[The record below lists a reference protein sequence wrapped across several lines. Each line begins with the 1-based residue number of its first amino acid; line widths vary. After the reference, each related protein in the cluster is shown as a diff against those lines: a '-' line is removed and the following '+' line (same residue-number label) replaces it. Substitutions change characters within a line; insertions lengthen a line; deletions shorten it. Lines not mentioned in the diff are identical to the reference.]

1 MASDS
6 IYAWSTT
13 ASSNATADATINW
26 QEFQDPDTVNNSAR
40 AMMKRVAE
48 YISDSAPKRTSTGS
62 GNAYAVASDAA
73 GASLVNGMTI
83 TFIVDRANTGA
94 ATLNLD
100 GLGAKPFRP
109 KTATEFNSG
118 DLLANQPVIA
128 WYNSTSDEWIGFGS
142 AYVVSSTA
150 AGVSLQSILATM
162 PKIGDVVL
170 SLDSTV
176 AAGRIRLTETT
187 QSVLKTAWPELNAW
201 ASARSYP
208 WGSTATHFNL
218 PPAAGYFPR
227 FAATS
232 SSIDT
237 SGARTAGSTQA
248 DANKTA
254 TIPASGLT
262 ATSTSSTSTSISGG
276 TIGGFGST
284 FGGTGANQI
293 PLGASTISATSTTTT
308 TTSIGGSATL
318 SGATE
323 VRVKN
328 VAFHA
333 DIVASTAESAAQIAV
348 FGFPYQWDTDT
359 TSSDPGSG
367 KVKGNNSTLAS
378 ITQLFINPADRWGAD
393 IADLLDG
400 MDTRDVITL
409 SKVGAPANKL
419 VLTLTATPTDAGSYH
434 VVPVTV
440 LLAAGTLAA
449 DDNLAMEYARGGA
462 DGPDVSDGDKGDITV
477 SGGGVSWAIDS
488 GAVTT
493 AKIADLNVTTG
504 KLADA
509 AVTSAKAASTIV
521 KTDTASTLA
530 VGYATTP
537 YNAGTKSSGTYT
549 PDEANGNMQ
558 YAVNGGAHTLAPP
571 TNNCSLII
579 QYTNNGSAGTIT
591 TSGFTIVSGDAPS
604 TTNGDDF
611 LAYIVKINGFSHL
624 TWVALQ

>member
-1 MASDS
+1 MTDS
-6 IYAWSTT
+6 IYSWSQT
-13 ASSNATADATINW
+13 AASNATADATINW
-26 QEFQDPDTVNNSAR
+26 AEFQDPDTVNNSAR
-40 AMMKRVAE
+40 AMMARVAE
-48 YISDSAPKRTSTGS
+48 IISDMAPKRTSTGT
-62 GNAYAVASDAA
+62 GNAYEIASDAA
-73 GASLVNGMTI
+73 GSSLVNGMMT

-94 ATLNLD
+94 ATLNFN

-118 DLLANQPVIA
+118 DLLVNQPVIA
-128 WYNSTSDEWIGFGS
+128 WYSSTSDEWLGFGS

-162 PKIGDVVL
+162 PQIGDVVL
-170 SLDSTV
+170 SMSATV
-176 AAGRIRLTETT
+176 GAGRIRLTETT
-187 QSVLKTAWPELNAW
+187 QSVLKTAWPELNSW
-201 ASARSYP
+201 LSARSYP
-208 WGSTATHFNL
+208 WGSTATHFSL
-218 PPAAGYFPR
+218 PPAAGYFLR

-232 SSIDT
+232 TAVDT
-237 SGARTAGSTQA
+237 AGARAAGATQS
-248 DANKTA
+248 DANKAA
-254 TIPASGLT
+254 TISASGLT
-262 ATSTSSTSTSISGG
+262 ASSVSSTSTSISGG
-276 TIGGFGST
+276 TVGGFGST
-284 FGGTGANQI
+284 VGGTGANAI
-293 PLGASTISATSTTTT
+293 PLGAASISATSTTTT
-308 TTSIGGSATL
+308 TTTLGGSVSL

-348 FGFPYQWDTDT
+348 FGFPYQWDTG
-359 TSSDPGSG
+359 TSGADPGTA
-367 KVKGNNSTLAS
+367 KVRGNNATAAS
-378 ITQLFINPADRWGAD
+378 ITQLYINPVDRWGAD
-393 IADLLDG
+393 ISALLDG
-400 MDTRDVITL
+400 MAVRDVITI

-419 VLTLTATPTDAGSYH
+419 VFTLTATPTDAGAYH
-434 VVPVTV
+434 VIPVSV
-440 LLAAGTLAA
+440 LLAVGTLAA
-449 DDNLAMEYARGGA
+449 DDSLAIEYARGGA

-477 SGGGVSWAIDS
+477 SGGGLAWAIDS
-488 GAVTT
+488 SAVTT

-504 KLADA
+504 KLADN

-530 VGYATTP
+530 VGYAITP

-549 PDEANGNMQ
+549 PNEADGNMQ

-571 TNNCSLII
+571 SNNCSMII

-591 TSGFTIVSGDAPS
+591 TSGFTIVSGDAPG

-611 LAYIVKINGFSHL
+611 IAYVVKINGFSHL